1 MFKVCLFLFYL
12 YVCLLTCMYMH
23 IWHAWCRKRPEEE
36 VGFHEAVIGSCE
48 LPDEY
53 PLTEWQVLLTA
64 EPFLQPCVRVFY
76 YRNRKEIDTANLY

>member
-1 MFKVCLFLFYL
+1 MQVQMLVESRDADFPG
-12 YVCLLTCMYMH
+12 
-23 IWHAWCRKRPEEE
+23 AR
-36 VGFHEAVIGSCE
+36 VIGSCE